1 MRTRW
6 MILAFIVFATF
17 LTMLFVSN
25 KNKEYSKV
33 HFIDDEKEVIEKYE
47 STVPLKI
54 VFGVE
59 YLPEIEIANPD
70 LLFEIWSK
78 IKNLPVFE
86 YVKSGKSSD
95 DEVTFNGKV
104 YFLNKENK
112 EIQVSGDIR
121 VGDKVYGM
129 EDNPTV
135 KYVRSLM
142 KERVFSVENLVKTLE
157 IHENQIEFSTN
168 SSEVKGKDR
177 KVTRI
182 YELLQ
187 KSVRVDD
194 SKEIGKALVKY
205 RTPTYEIK
213 VLDDGQ
219 KFLRFEILNDEYCSV
234 YYKGN
239 FVELLRISNNS

>member
-6 MILAFIVFATF
+6 MILVFIVFATF
-17 LTMLFVSN
+17 LTMAFVSN

-59 YLPEIEIANPD
+59 HLPEIEIVNPD

-95 DEVTFNGKV
+95 DEVSFNGKV

-129 EDNPTV
+129 EDNPAV
-135 KYVRSLM
+135 KYIHSLM
-142 KERVFSVENLVKTLE
+142 EERVFSVENLVKTLE
-157 IHENQIEFSTN
+157 VRENQIEIFTN
-168 SSEVKGKDR
+168 SSEVKGKNG

-182 YELLQ
+182 CELLQ
-187 KSVRVDD
+187 KSVRVED
-194 SKEIGKALVKY
+194 SKEIGEVLVKY
-205 RTPTYEIK
+205 RTPTYEIE
-213 VLDDGQ
+213 VLSGG
-219 KFLRFEILNDEYCSV
+219 KEFLRFEILNDEYCSV

-239 FVELLRISNNS
+239 FVELLRIANNS